1 MKSDPSVRVLIVD
14 DEPSVR
20 RFLKASLSSR
30 GYTVFQ
36 AGSGKEALMEM
47 SSCRPDVIV
56 LDLGLPDLDGV
67 EVTRSIREHSSV
79 PIIILSVRD
88 GEKDK
93 VAALDMGADDYL
105 TKPFS
110 EEEMLARLRAVLR
123 RLRSSTEEPVFRSGL
138 LSVDLSKREV
148 SIKEAPVSLT
158 PTEYDV
164 LKILVLN
171 AGKVVTRKQIYS
183 GIWNK
188 DENCEGISHLLRV
201 TISNL
206 RAKLE
211 LNPHIPALIITEPGV
226 GYRLRAD

>member
-1 MKSDPSVRVLIVD
+1 MSADSSLRILIVD

-20 RFLKASLSSR
+20 RFLKASLCSQ

-36 AGSGKEALMEM
+36 ASNGQEALLEF
-47 SSCRPDVIV
+47 STCRPDAVI
-56 LDLGLPDLDGV
+56 LDLSLPDMDGID
-67 EVTRSIREHSSV
+67 VTRSIREHSGT

-93 VAALDMGADDYL
+93 VTALDTGADDYL

-110 EEEMLARLRAVLR
+110 EDEMLARIRAVLR
-123 RLRSSTEEPVFRSGL
+123 RLRSASEEPVFQSGH
-138 LSVDLSKREV
+138 LSVDLAKREV
-148 SIKEAPVSLT
+148 AVKETPANLT

-171 AGKVVTRKQIYS
+171 AGKVVTRKQIYKA
-183 GIWNK
+183 IWNK
-188 DENCEGISHLLRV
+188 DEDCEGISHLLRV

-206 RAKLE
+206 RTKLE
-211 LNPHIPALIITEPGV
+211 SKPHIPALIITEPGV
-226 GYRLRAD
+226 GYRLRTD

>member
-1 MKSDPSVRVLIVD
+1 MKNDPSIRVLVVD
-14 DEPSVR
+14 DEPSIR
-20 RFLKASLSSR
+20 RFLKASLSSH

-36 AGSGKEALMEM
+36 AENGKEALLEL

-56 LDLGLPDLDGV
+56 LDLGLPDMDGI

-79 PIIILSVRD
+79 PVIILSVRD
-88 GEKDK
+88 NEKDK

-105 TKPFS
+105 TKPFN

-123 RLRSSTEEPVFRSGL
+123 RLRSSSEEPVFRSGL

-148 SIKEAPVSLT
+148 SVNATSVSLT

-171 AGKVVTRKQIYS
+171 AGKVVTRRQIYS

-211 LNPHIPALIITEPGV
+211 SKPHIPALIMTEPGV
-226 GYRLRAD
+226 GYRLLTD